1 MNKEHIPARRMAVQP
16 LPDGSDLVL
25 CSFDYADWQHIKAE
39 ALSSY
44 KRERL
49 KTWTENV
56 DLLPED
62 MRREALQEAFKRA
75 EDVTFE
81 TLPHK
86 KLDGEDADYI
96 SWWLSETVEGMLF
109 AVWLSARHAPEQQ
122 GITRDDI
129 ANKFIS
135 ASTELE
141 QAAQHVG
148 TMSAS
153 DLAKNSQ
160 GPTDGT
166 MEREMKETEKKQT
179 GL

>member
-1 MNKEHIPARRMAVQP
+1 VNKEQIPARRTAVQP
-16 LPDGSDLVL
+16 LPDGTDLIL

-62 MRREALQEAFKRA
+62 MRREALQDAFKRA

-81 TLPHK
+81 TLPRK
-86 KLDGEDADYI
+86 QLDGDECDYV
-96 SWWLSETVEGMLF
+96 SWWLSETMDGMLF
-109 AVWLSARHAPEQQ
+109 AVWLSARHAPEQS

-129 ANKFIS
+129 ANKFVTAHI
-135 ASTELE
+135 ELD
-141 QAAQHVG
+141 QAAQQVG
-148 TMSAS
+148 TMSS
-153 DLAKNSQ
+153 SELAKNSP
-160 GPTDGT
+160 GP
-166 MEREMKETEKKQT
+166 KEGKEQNEKKPT
-179 GL
+179 GH